1 MILETIRLKS
11 FMNLAVLLPLKIFF
25 ISIFFSS
32 QVFTK
37 NIILDC
43 DVTLVGI
50 EGKDMASNDSE
61 VIDIN
66 LKAKTVFF
74 GAEAIPYRLKN
85 RLKVYEGIYFK
96 GNKRTF
102 AIENKLVINKK
113 DFQSSLNKNIWDNNL
128 ISVNSYSYFDCKQKN

>member
-1 MILETIRLKS
+1 MRQAAVIL
-11 FMNLAVLLPLKIFF
+11 FKIL
-25 ISIFFSS
+25 ILSIFFSTQAFS
-32 QVFTK
+32 K

-50 EGKDMASNDSE
+50 EGKDMASDDTE

-66 LKAKTVFF
+66 LKAKTIFF
-74 GAEAIPYRLKN
+74 GAEAIPYNLRN
-85 RLKVYEGIYFK
+85 RINVYEGRYFK

-113 DFQSSLNKNIWDNNL
+113 SLQASLNKNVWDNKK
-128 ISVNSYSYFDCKQKN
+128 ISVNSYSYYDCKTR

>member
-1 MILETIRLKS
+1 MRQAVVILLK
-11 FMNLAVLLPLKIFF
+11 VLVLCIL
-25 ISIFFSS
+25 FSS
-32 QVFTK
+32 QAFSK

-50 EGKDMASNDSE
+50 EGKDMASNDTE

-66 LKAKTVFF
+66 LRAKTIFF
-74 GAEAIPYRLKN
+74 GSEAIPYKLRN
-85 RLKVYEGIYFK
+85 RINVYEGRYFK

-113 DFQSSLNKNIWDNNL
+113 SLQASLNKNVWDNKK
-128 ISVNSYSYFDCKQKN
+128 ISVNSYSYYDCKTR

>member
-1 MILETIRLKS
+1 MKPEAVILLK
-11 FMNLAVLLPLKIFF
+11 VLL
-25 ISIFFSS
+25 ISILFSTQAFS
-32 QVFTK
+32 K

-50 EGKDMASNDSE
+50 EGKDKASNDTE

-66 LKAKTVFF
+66 LKAKTIFF
-74 GAEAIPYRLKN
+74 GSEAIPYKLKN
-85 RLKVYEGIYFK
+85 KLRVYEGRYFK

-113 DFQSSLNKNIWDNNL
+113 NFQSSLNKNVWDNKV
-128 ISVNSYSYFDCKQKN
+128 ISVNSYSYFDCIQRN

>member
-1 MILETIRLKS
+1 MRQAAVIL
-11 FMNLAVLLPLKIFF
+11 FKIL
-25 ISIFFSS
+25 ILSIFFSTQAFS
-32 QVFTK
+32 K

-50 EGKDMASNDSE
+50 EGKDMASDDTE

-66 LKAKTVFF
+66 LKAKTIFF
-74 GAEAIPYRLKN
+74 GAEAIPYNLRN
-85 RLKVYEGIYFK
+85 RINVYEGRYFK

-113 DFQSSLNKNIWDNNL
+113 TLQASLNKNVWDNKK
-128 ISVNSYSYFDCKQKN
+128 ISVNSYSYYDCKKK

>member
-1 MILETIRLKS
+1 
-11 FMNLAVLLPLKIFF
+11 MNQVPLFLLKILI

-32 QVFTK
+32 QAFSK

-50 EGKDMASNDSE
+50 EGKDMASDDTE

-66 LKAKTVFF
+66 LKAKTIFF
-74 GAEAIPYRLKN
+74 GAEAIPYKLRNKI
-85 RLKVYEGIYFK
+85 KVYEGRYFK
-96 GNKRTF
+96 GNKKTF

-113 DFQSSLNKNIWDNNL
+113 SFQSSLNKNVWDNKV
-128 ISVNSYSYFDCKQKN
+128 ISVNSYSYFNCKKR

>member
-1 MILETIRLKS
+1 MKLVVVFL
-11 FMNLAVLLPLKIFF
+11 LKILL

-32 QVFTK
+32 QAFSR

-50 EGKDMASNDSE
+50 EGKDKASNDTE

-66 LKAKTVFF
+66 LKAKTIFF
-74 GAEAIPYRLKN
+74 GSEAIPYKLRNKL
-85 RLKVYEGIYFK
+85 RIYEGTYFK

-102 AIENKLVINKK
+102 AIENKLVIDKK
-113 DFQSSLNKNIWDNNL
+113 TLQSSLNKNVWDNKA
-128 ISVNSYSYFDCKQKN
+128 ISVNSYSYFDCTQRN

>member
-1 MILETIRLKS
+1 MRQAAVIL
-11 FMNLAVLLPLKIFF
+11 FKIL
-25 ISIFFSS
+25 ILSIFFSTQAFS
-32 QVFTK
+32 K

-50 EGKDMASNDSE
+50 EGKDMASDDTE

-66 LKAKTVFF
+66 LKAKTIFF
-74 GAEAIPYRLKN
+74 GAEAIPYNLRN
-85 RLKVYEGIYFK
+85 RINVYEGRYFK

-113 DFQSSLNKNIWDNNL
+113 TLQASLNKNVWDNKK
-128 ISVNSYSYFDCKQKN
+128 ISVNSYSYYDCKKR